1 MPAAKVFQIDT
12 EKPWRKRLR
21 PLSEELW
28 ERDFDEDY
36 GIKVLWHWEA
46 GKLTKNERQRT
57 EAEGLI
63 VIQVDEC
70 VVPSQSKNEGK
81 DVWVYTGVMN
91 AGGRAYYFTAE
102 SGAKLFYQVG
112 ALLAVLEVH
121 KGMRDVLVLGD
132 GARWIRK
139 WYQKL
144 PIARKEM
151 RLCWFHLTQT
161 CHDHLTAAFGY
172 TVGLWLEGKCLRHLW
187 RGEVMAGVNAIEARS
202 SEVVN
207 KPKYRRLIRYLKAR
221 LPMIPNYQQ
230 CRAQGQWVAN
240 TGVEVFND
248 WAVARERWRQ

>member
-1 MPAAKVFQIDT
+1 
-12 EKPWRKRLR
+12 
-21 PLSEELW
+21 
-28 ERDFDEDY
+28 
-36 GIKVLWHWEA
+36 
-46 GKLTKNERQRT
+46 QRT

-187 RGEVMAGVNAIEARS
+187 RGE
-202 SEVVN
+202 
-207 KPKYRRLIRYLKAR
+207 
-221 LPMIPNYQQ
+221 
-230 CRAQGQWVAN
+230 
-240 TGVEVFND
+240 
-248 WAVARERWRQ
+248 